1 MAMISDFDLKT
12 LVCDNSSFG
21 PDEVLQI
28 SSAIN
33 DDFSQFGILR
43 DAVNELEISESLTP
57 ASATRLGVCY
67 YLLGRFSRAIETL
80 ANSDRGAVSYF
91 YTGRSHFAL
100 GDFAEAIENYTIA
113 EKSGY
118 NKGRCVL
125 ARVEAYRNA
134 GDLDAARQ
142 ALESLDGPIMHEAEY
157 AYQYGETELASK
169 GPSSIVVEWF
179 KRAMLADDTHPGA
192 LFGMAKEND
201 RRGNDDKAMDLY
213 RRSAKHFP
221 SHVGALLNLGLLYED
236 HGQYARAQQCYRRV
250 LEVYPNHAK
259 AALYMKD
266 ACASDDELFD
276 LEAEKAQ
283 DRMSQV
289 LNIPVSDFELSVRS
303 RNCLSR
309 MGVDTLGDL
318 ARSTEQELLGSKNFG
333 ETSLIEIRD
342 MLHSKGLALGQL
354 SHESRPEREVDR
366 SSLSPEEAAVFD
378 RPISD
383 LNLSVRARKCMV
395 RLRMNTIGE
404 LLRKTPDEL
413 LESKNFG
420 VTSLNEVR
428 EKLTLLGLKL
438 RGE

>member
-1 MAMISDFDLKT
+1 MCI
-12 LVCDNSSFG
+12 
-21 PDEVLQI
+21 
-28 SSAIN
+28 
-33 DDFSQFGILR
+33 R
-43 DAVNELEISESLTP
+43 D
-57 ASATRLGVCY
+57 
-67 YLLGRFSRAIETL
+67 RFTRAIETL

-100 GDFAEAIENYTIA
+100 GDFAQAIDNYAIA

-118 NKGRCVL
+118 NKGRCTL

-169 GPSSIVVEWF
+169 GPSSIVVDWF

-236 HGQYARAQQCYRRV
+236 HGQYDRAQQCYRRV

-266 ACASDDELFD
+266 ACSSDDELFD
-276 LEAEKAQ
+276 LEDDKYQ
-283 DRMSQV
+283 DRISQV

-309 MGVDTLGDL
+309 MGVDTIGDL

-354 SHESRPEREVDR
+354 AHESRPEREVDR

>member
-43 DAVNELEISESLTP
+43 DAVNELELSESLTP

-67 YLLGRFSRAIETL
+67 YLLGRFTRAIETL

-100 GDFAEAIENYTIA
+100 GDFAQAIDNYAIA

-118 NKGRCVL
+118 NKGRCTL
-125 ARVEAYRNA
+125 ARVEAYRNT
-134 GDLDAARQ
+134 GDLAAARQ

-169 GPSSIVVEWF
+169 GPSSIVVDWF
-179 KRAMLADDTHPGA
+179 KRAMLADDTHAGA

-236 HGQYARAQQCYRRV
+236 HGQYDRAQQCYRRV

-309 MGVDTLGDL
+309 MGVDTIGDL

-395 RLRMNTIGE
+395 RLRMNMIGE

>member
-33 DDFSQFGILR
+33 DDFSQYGILR
-43 DAVNELEISESLTP
+43 DAVNELELSESLTP

-67 YLLGRFSRAIETL
+67 YLLGRFTRAIETL

-100 GDFAEAIENYTIA
+100 GDFAQAIDNYAIA

-118 NKGRCVL
+118 NKGRCTL

-134 GDLDAARQ
+134 GDLAAARQ

-169 GPSSIVVEWF
+169 GPSSIVVDWF
-179 KRAMLADDTHPGA
+179 KRAMLADDTHAGA

-201 RRGNDDKAMDLY
+201 RRGNDDQAMDLY

-236 HGQYARAQQCYRRV
+236 HGQYDRAQQCYRRV

-309 MGVDTLGDL
+309 MGVDTIGDL

>member
-192 LFGMAKEND
+192 LFWMAKEND

-221 SHVGALLNLGLLYED
+221 SHVGALLNIGLLNED
-236 HGQYARAQQCYRRV
+236 HGQYDRAQQCYRRV

-354 SHESRPEREVDR
+354 AHESRPEREVDR

-413 LESKNFG
+413 LDIKNVG
-420 VTSLNEVR
+420 GPSLNEVR
-428 EKLTLLGLKL
+428 ENLTLLGLKL
-438 RGE
+438 RGD

>member
-43 DAVNELEISESLTP
+43 DAVNELELSESLTP

-67 YLLGRFSRAIETL
+67 YLLGRFARAIETL

-100 GDFAEAIENYTIA
+100 GDFAQAIDNYAIA

-118 NKGRCVL
+118 NKGRCTL

-169 GPSSIVVEWF
+169 GPSSIVVDWF
-179 KRAMLADDTHPGA
+179 KRAMLADDTHAGA

-236 HGQYARAQQCYRRV
+236 HGQYDRAQQCYRRV

-309 MGVDTLGDL
+309 MGVDTIGDL

>member
-12 LVCDNSSFG
+12 LVCDNGSFG
-21 PDEVLQI
+21 PDEIQQI
-28 SSAIN
+28 SNAIN
-33 DDFSQFGILR
+33 DDFSQFGVLR

-67 YLLGRFSRAIETL
+67 YLLGRFQRAIETL
-80 ANSDRGAVSYF
+80 SNSDRGAVSYF
-91 YTGRSHFAL
+91 YIGRSHFAL
-100 GDFAEAIENYTIA
+100 GDYDQAVENYDIA
-113 EKSGY
+113 ATTGY
-118 NKGRCVL
+118 NKGRCTL
-125 ARVEAYRNA
+125 ARVEAFRHK
-134 GDLDAARQ
+134 GDLPS
-142 ALESLDGPIMHEAEY
+142 ALEALDTLDGAIMHEAEY
-157 AYQYGETELASK
+157 AYQCGETQLADK

-179 KRAMLADDTHPGA
+179 ERAMRADDTHAGA

-201 RRGNDDKAMDLY
+201 RRGNDDIAMDLY

-236 HGQYARAQQCYRRV
+236 HGQYDRAQQCYRRV
-250 LEVYPNHAK
+250 LEVYPNHKK

-303 RNCLSR
+303 RNCLAR

-342 MLHSKGLALGQL
+342 MLTSKGLALGQL
-354 SHESRPEREVDR
+354 AHENRPEREVDR
-366 SSLSPEEAAVFD
+366 SSLSPEEAAVYD

-428 EKLTLLGLKL
+428 EKLTTLGLKL
-438 RGE
+438 RGD

>member
-1 MAMISDFDLKT
+1 
-12 LVCDNSSFG
+12 
-21 PDEVLQI
+21 
-28 SSAIN
+28 
-33 DDFSQFGILR
+33 
-43 DAVNELEISESLTP
+43 
-57 ASATRLGVCY
+57 
-67 YLLGRFSRAIETL
+67 
-80 ANSDRGAVSYF
+80 
-91 YTGRSHFAL
+91 
-100 GDFAEAIENYTIA
+100 
-113 EKSGY
+113 
-118 NKGRCVL
+118 
-125 ARVEAYRNA
+125 
-134 GDLDAARQ
+134 
-142 ALESLDGPIMHEAEY
+142 
-157 AYQYGETELASK
+157 
-169 GPSSIVVEWF
+169 
-179 KRAMLADDTHPGA
+179 
-192 LFGMAKEND
+192 
-201 RRGNDDKAMDLY
+201 
-213 RRSAKHFP
+213 
-221 SHVGALLNLGLLYED
+221 
-236 HGQYARAQQCYRRV
+236 
-250 LEVYPNHAK
+250 
-259 AALYMKD
+259 MKD

-354 SHESRPEREVDR
+354 AHESRPEREVDR

>member
-43 DAVNELEISESLTP
+43 DAVNELELSESLTP

-67 YLLGRFSRAIETL
+67 YLLGRFTRAIETL

-100 GDFAEAIENYTIA
+100 GDFAQANDNYAIA

-118 NKGRCVL
+118 NKGRCTL

-134 GDLDAARQ
+134 GDLAAARQ

-169 GPSSIVVEWF
+169 GPSSIVVDWF
-179 KRAMLADDTHPGA
+179 KRAMLADDTHAGA

-201 RRGNDDKAMDLY
+201 RRGNDDQAMDLY

-236 HGQYARAQQCYRRV
+236 HGQYDRAQQCYRRV

-309 MGVDTLGDL
+309 MGVDTIGDL

>member
-33 DDFSQFGILR
+33 DDFSQYGILR
-43 DAVNELEISESLTP
+43 DAVNELELSESLTP

-67 YLLGRFSRAIETL
+67 YLLGRFTRAIETL

-100 GDFAEAIENYTIA
+100 GDFAQAIDNYAIA

-118 NKGRCVL
+118 NKGRCTL

-134 GDLDAARQ
+134 GDLAAARQ

-169 GPSSIVVEWF
+169 GPSSIVVDWF
-179 KRAMLADDTHPGA
+179 KRAMLADDTHAGA

-236 HGQYARAQQCYRRV
+236 HGQYDRAQQCYRRV

-309 MGVDTLGDL
+309 MGVDTIGDL

>member
-43 DAVNELEISESLTP
+43 DAVNELELSESLTP

-67 YLLGRFSRAIETL
+67 YLLGRFTRAIETL

-100 GDFAEAIENYTIA
+100 GDFAQAIDNYAIA

-118 NKGRCVL
+118 NKGRCTL
-125 ARVEAYRNA
+125 ARVEAYRNT
-134 GDLDAARQ
+134 GDLAAARQ

-169 GPSSIVVEWF
+169 GPSSIVVDWF
-179 KRAMLADDTHPGA
+179 KRAMLADDTHAGA

-213 RRSAKHFP
+213 RRSANHFP

-236 HGQYARAQQCYRRV
+236 HGQYDRAQQCYRRV

-309 MGVDTLGDL
+309 MGVDTIGDL

>member
-67 YLLGRFSRAIETL
+67 YLLGRFTRAIETL

-100 GDFAEAIENYTIA
+100 GDFAQAIDNYAIA

-118 NKGRCVL
+118 NKGRCTL

-169 GPSSIVVEWF
+169 GPSSIVVDWF

-236 HGQYARAQQCYRRV
+236 HGQYDRAQQCYRRV

-309 MGVDTLGDL
+309 MGVDTIGDL

>member
-100 GDFAEAIENYTIA
+100 GDFAQAIENYTIA

-169 GPSSIVVEWF
+169 GPSSIVVDWF

-236 HGQYARAQQCYRRV
+236 HGQYDRAQQCYRRV

-318 ARSTEQELLGSKNFG
+318 ARST
-333 ETSLIEIRD
+333 
-342 MLHSKGLALGQL
+342 
-354 SHESRPEREVDR
+354 
-366 SSLSPEEAAVFD
+366 
-378 RPISD
+378 
-383 LNLSVRARKCMV
+383 
-395 RLRMNTIGE
+395 
-404 LLRKTPDEL
+404 
-413 LESKNFG
+413 
-420 VTSLNEVR
+420 
-428 EKLTLLGLKL
+428 
-438 RGE
+438 